1 MSATTTI
8 TMTGNSTGYGLY
20 SGNEVFDLTGYY
32 NTVLLNGANDRISV
46 QGGEY
51 DAINLNSSGFGNAVT
66 DQVYL
71 NNSSFDTVSDSAA
84 LTDSQVTIAG
94 SGGPNTISLI
104 NHGGITDIALGYT
117 GDPTYEWG
125 LGIDD
130 VVKLNGDASNDVVFT
145 AGGYAE
151 VSIGSAGD
159 GFSSYASSVS
169 LYGMDNSLSGG
180 DEAFTVTQRDG
191 SGNTVS
197 LGNGADTVVLAGN
210 GNTVA
215 LGNGANHLYLS
226 NGFLDTASLGT
237 GDNAATVVNAGA
249 SLTYAAGDAG
259 AVEKIAM
266 SHSELHVSG
275 GDENFSIIGGV
286 GSDLVGRL
294 GNGDNTISL
303 ATGHARLVLGD
314 SPSNTADNTVSV
326 GRGFNYLQFNGG
338 DDQVNLADAAAA
350 KGYDTVIL
358 NGTMLGTNLTA
369 AGVFDKVTL
378 ANDANATINDT
389 ATNGG
394 MAFTLDADS
403 VGGFGNIVI
412 NGLTNDDLA
421 HITLVGAS
429 AYTVSVDQTA
439 AGGITLNFVHGSVD
453 LVGLQSVPN
462 NLIS

>member
-51 DAINLNSSGFGNAVT
+51 DSIDLNSSGFAHAVT

-71 NNSSFDTVSDSAA
+71 DNSSFDTVSNSAA
-84 LTDSQVTIAG
+84 LTDSQVTIGG

-104 NHGGITDIALGYT
+104 NHGGVTDIALGYT
-117 GDPTYEWG
+117 GDPNYEWG

-130 VVKLNGDASNDVVFT
+130 VVKLNGDASNNVVFT

-159 GFSSYASSVS
+159 GFSGFASSVS

-180 DEAFTVTQRDG
+180 DESFTVTERDG
-191 SGNTVS
+191 GGNSVS
-197 LGNGADTVVLAGN
+197 LGNGANTVVLAGN
-210 GNTVA
+210 SNTIA
-215 LGNGANHLYLS
+215 LGNGANRLYLS
-226 NGFLDTASLGT
+226 DGFLNTASLGNGNNQVT
-237 GDNAATVVNAGA
+237 AVGTEA
-249 SLTYAAGDAG
+249 SLAFAAGDTG
-259 AVEKIAM
+259 AVETILM

-275 GDENFSIIGGV
+275 GDENFNVYGGV
-286 GSDLVGRL
+286 GSDVQGRL
-294 GNGDNTISL
+294 GNGNNTISI
-303 ATGHARLVLGD
+303 ATGHAQLVLGD
-314 SPSNTADNTVSV
+314 SPDNTADNVVSL

-338 DDQVNLADAAAA
+338 DDQVTLADAAGA
-350 KGYDTVIL
+350 KGYDNVVL
-358 NGTMLGTNLTA
+358 NGTMLGTNLTT

-394 MAFTLDADS
+394 MSFILDADKA
-403 VGGFGNIVI
+403 GGFGNIVI
-412 NGLTNDDLA
+412 NGLANDDLA

-429 AYTVSVDQTA
+429 AYTISVDQTA
-439 AGGITLNFVHGSVD
+439 AGGITLNFDHGSVD

>member
-20 SGNEVFDLTGYY
+20 SGNEVFDLSGYD
-32 NTVLLNGANDRISV
+32 NTVLLNGANDRIAV

-51 DAINLNSSGFGNAVT
+51 DAINLNSSGFAKAVN

-71 NNSSFDTVSDSAA
+71 NDSSFDTVSGSSA
-84 LTDSQVTIAG
+84 LTDSEVTIAG

-104 NHGGITDIALGYT
+104 NHGGITDVALGYT

-130 VVKLNGDASNDVVFT
+130 VVRLNGDASNQVVFT

-151 VSIGSAGD
+151 VSIGAAGD
-159 GFSSYASSVS
+159 GFSGFASHVS
-169 LYGMDNSLSGG
+169 LYGMDNSVSGG
-180 DEAFTVTQRDG
+180 DEAFTVTERDG
-191 SGNTVS
+191 GGNSVS
-197 LGNGADTVVLAGN
+197 LGNGANTVVLAGN
-210 GNTVA
+210 GNTVD

-237 GDNAATVVNAGA
+237 GNNAVTAVGAGA
-249 SLTYAAGDAG
+249 SLAFAAGDSG
-259 AVEKIAM
+259 AVETISM
-266 SHSELHVSG
+266 SHGALHVSG
-275 GDENFSIIGGV
+275 GDENFTIIGGV

-294 GNGDNTISL
+294 GDGDNTISL
-303 ATGHARLVLGD
+303 ATGHAQLVIGA
-314 SPSNTADNTVSV
+314 SPDNTADNTVSF
-326 GRGFNYLQFNGG
+326 GRGFNFLQFNGG
-338 DDQVNLADAAAA
+338 DDQVTLADAAGA
-350 KGYDTVIL
+350 KGYDNVVL
-358 NGTMLGTNLTA
+358 NGTMLGTNLTT

-394 MAFTLDADS
+394 MSFILDADKA
-403 VGGFGNIVI
+403 GGFGTVII
-412 NGLTNDDLA
+412 NGLANDDLA
-421 HITLVGAS
+421 HITLVGAGT
-429 AYTVSVDQTA
+429 YTVSVDQTA
-439 AGGITLNFVHGSVD
+439 AGGITLNFAHGSVD

-462 NLIS
+462 TLIS